1 MINVVSENGL
11 LFTSVEILFRG
22 RSTVI
27 DRIVLDTGAAE
38 TIISPDAVETIG
50 IAAELDDYIHS
61 SYGIGGSLHNF
72 YMKQVDGV
80 RLGAVGLNDVK
91 LDFGVID
98 PQGHINGL
106 LGLDL
111 LMKLNAVIDLKLLT
125 LSLDVS

>member
-1 MINVVSENGL
+1 MINIVPKDGL
-11 LFTSVEILFRG
+11 LFTSIVILFRG
-22 RSTVI
+22 KSTVI
-27 DRIVLDTGAAE
+27 DRMVIDTGAAE
-38 TIISPDAVETIG
+38 TIISPDAVEEIG

-72 YMKQVDGV
+72 YIKRVDGV
-80 RLGAVGLNDVK
+80 RLGAISLNDIK

-111 LMKLNAVIDLKLLT
+111 LMKLNAVIDLKHLT
-125 LSLDVS
+125 LSLNAS